1 MIERGWD
8 VVDREGKEVGHVDEL
23 VGDTN
28 ADIFNGL
35 SVSTGLLSGTKYVP
49 AESVASIVEGRVQ
62 LSLDASAFERLG
74 GYDEPPPS
82 EEILT
87 PDPSR

>member
-1 MIERGWD
+1 VIERGWA
-8 VVDREGKEVGHVDEL
+8 VVDRDGDEVGHVDEL

-49 AESVASIVEGRVQ
+49 AESVGSIVEGRVQ
-62 LSLDASAFERLG
+62 LSLDAAAFKRLG
-74 GYDEPPPS
+74 DYDEPPPS

-87 PDPSR
+87 PDPTR